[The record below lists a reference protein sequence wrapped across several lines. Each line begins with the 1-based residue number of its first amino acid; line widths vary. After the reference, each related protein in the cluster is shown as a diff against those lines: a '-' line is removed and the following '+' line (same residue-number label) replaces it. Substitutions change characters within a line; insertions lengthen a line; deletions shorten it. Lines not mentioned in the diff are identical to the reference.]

1 MACKE
6 ATNKEIKKLA
16 EAYIAATKEG
26 NSKVKAAKRLEKY
39 DASMFNKVQAAL
51 SEIHVS
57 SLISGFTTHLG
68 NIVSPA
74 LNGVLVPTQRAI
86 GRLLSTNPDPK
97 ESINEIASVYRIYK
111 QAAVSGKMAVQSL
124 INERNYLDTAT
135 QYIDQIGPRNSMSAD
150 AFGVENKVGRVAI
163 DSIGTAGRL
172 LGTRIMGS
180 ADELMSQ
187 MSYRGQVEDYYFRQ
201 ALSEGNTRAGA
212 AAAAAES
219 LENHMLRFYKA
230 GSLDPVN
237 STKRKFFEGR
247 TLTPEQLAENEAN
260 TAFNAQLKAKYD
272 SQKKKGKKLSKHA
285 KEFNQK
291 LDAQYN
297 KEKRKVFNEKG
308 LTELEEAINLEA
320 KRHNDLI
327 KIHEDALQYSREFGF
342 KEELDHTSSTAH
354 AIGSGLGKILEA
366 LPMLRLVVP
375 FNRTPTL
382 LMQAGVRNTPVLQ
395 QLSRSWWKDVKGI
408 NGTAKQAKAKGEL
421 ATAWMTFFA
430 VMPLIDSGYITGSVS
445 SDWEVERNAADN
457 GTQPYAFEIGGES
470 VQYNYLDPV
479 MFNIGIMADV
489 RRNMR
494 EQDLDWQ
501 DLLSNEEAA
510 ESWYE
515 LSEALMFSTMSYMR
529 EKSTLQGLS
538 GLFDVLAEEKD
549 PKGAWDRYIRKQA
562 AGFSPNMLSQAN
574 QITLDNQRRE
584 VRTFAEAFKAK
595 LPFLSQSLPLKYDP
609 LGIPT
614 RHPERFYYGL
624 PIKNSKQGN
633 KLDRKKKDD
642 YVRTEIERLSR
653 KYDKAILPFHPTT
666 ANGKMDYRDYF
677 KHGVKEGKSGESFY
691 DAVNELLFERGEMVD
706 AVYDLVTDK
715 DYQAVEGE
723 VVSEFDEFL
732 GEDFKHTDYPSS
744 QIQDINSVLKE
755 HRTRAIEDL
764 LQKDEWLHVQEAYD
778 KFMLGYETQR
788 QFRLQ

>member
-6 ATNKEIKKLA
+6 ATNQEIKKLA

-26 NSKVKAAKRLEKY
+26 NSKVKAAKRMQKA
-39 DASMFNKVQAAL
+39 DSMFVTKVQAAL

-68 NIVSPA
+68 NVVSPL
-74 LNGVLVPTQRAI
+74 LNNYLVPTQKAI
-86 GRLLSTNPDPK
+86 GRLLSSNPDPR
-97 ESINEIASVYRIYK
+97 EAANEMVQVYQIHK
-111 QAAVSGKMAVQSL
+111 QALVSGKMAIQSL

-135 QYIDQIGPRNSMSAD
+135 QYIDQVGPRKAMSAES
-150 AFGVENKVGRVAI
+150 FGVENKVGRIAI
-163 DSIGTAGRL
+163 DSIGTAGRM
-172 LGTRIMGS
+172 LGTRVMGS

-187 MSYRGQVEDYYFRQ
+187 MFYRGQVENHYMRQ
-201 ALSEGNTRAGA
+201 ALNEGKTMREAMTLGA
-212 AAAAAES
+212 EG

-230 GSLDPVN
+230 GSLDPIN
-237 STKRKFFEGR
+237 ATKRKFFEGR
-247 TLTPEQLAENEAN
+247 TLSPEELAENEAN
-260 TAFNAQLKAKYD
+260 KAFNEQLKAKYD

-285 KEFNQK
+285 KEFNHK

-297 KEKRKVFNEKG
+297 KEKKRVLNEKG

-320 KRHNDLI
+320 KQHNDLI
-327 KIHEDALQYSREFGF
+327 KIHEDALQYSRESGF
-342 KEELDHTSSTAH
+342 KEELDPTSSTAH
-354 AIGSGLGKILEA
+354 AIGFGLGKALEN
-366 LPMLRLVVP
+366 LPALRLVVP

-395 QLSRSWWKDVKGI
+395 QLSRSWWKDVKGL

-430 VMPLIDSGYITGSVS
+430 VMPLIDSGYITGSIS
-445 SDWEVERNAADN
+445 SDWKVERNAADN

-470 VQYNYLDPV
+470 IQYNYLDPV

-549 PKGAWDRYIRKQA
+549 QSEAWNRYIRKQA

-574 QITLDNQRRE
+574 QIALDNQRRE

-653 KYDKAILPFHPTT
+653 KYDKAVLPFSPMT
-666 ANGKMDYRDYF
+666 ANYKMDYRDYF
-677 KHGVKEGKSGESFY
+677 KNGVKEGKSGESFY
-691 DAVNELLFERGEMVD
+691 DAVNEEIFKRGELVD

-715 DYQAVEGE
+715 DYQAVEGQ

-732 GEDFKHTDYPSS
+732 GEEFKHTDYPSS
-744 QIQDINSVLKE
+744 QIQDINSILKE
-755 HRTRAIEDL
+755 HRTEVIEEL
-764 LQKDEWLHVQEAYD
+764 LDKEEWQHVREA
-778 KFMLGYETQR
+778 KEMFMLGYETQR
-788 QFRLQ
+788 QFRQY